1 MGHKRFEGCF
11 KVLSAMVCHIRI
23 HRCARVHNGRVEFE
37 EAILQCLK
45 QNSRSHIEFGKG
57 VKKKKSVLNSWFYFS
72 LSGFYV
78 SLA

>member
-1 MGHKRFEGCF
+1 MGHKRFERCF

-45 QNSRSHIEFGKG
+45 LNSRSHIEFGKG
-57 VKKKKSVLNSWFYFS
+57 VKKKSVLNSWFYFS

>member
-11 KVLSAMVCHIRI
+11 KVLSAMVCYIRI
-23 HRCARVHNGRVEFE
+23 HRCARIHNGNVEFE

-45 QNSRSHIEFGKG
+45 LNSGSHIECGKA
-57 VKKKKSVLNSWFYFS
+57 VKNSVLNSWFYFS